1 MIYRR
6 LNINLTQYWSQSCCN
21 NFFDLLLLD
30 IHQVWVQEQGCQ
42 LVCRKLFCC
51 LFTTYISMF
60 ARQLSDL
67 FQDPVVYKSNSI
79 VLDKSYLGDCC
90 NHDCC
95 CCSRPIA
102 YKSVQISRK
111 KVSYYISMFLVVICI
126 KSNLQSNVFFPHIYQ
141 FSLWK
146 IAQNRQF

>member
-1 MIYRR
+1 
-6 LNINLTQYWSQSCCN
+6 
-21 NFFDLLLLD
+21 
-30 IHQVWVQEQGCQ
+30 
-42 LVCRKLFCC
+42 
-51 LFTTYISMF
+51 MF

-79 VLDKSYLGDCC
+79 VLDKINLGDCC

-126 KSNLQSNVFFPHIYQ
+126 KSNLQSNVF
-141 FSLWK
+141 SLISINFRYEKSPK
-146 IAQNRQF
+146 IGSFKAKFHGGRAMMEEKANGVRY